1 MSVSSFVSV
10 VIPSYNSVETIK
22 QCLCSLLEQDLNPQ
36 NFEIIVVD
44 SSNDG
49 TKKAIESNFP
59 KVQLLKL
66 SQQTYPGTARNIG
79 IQHAKGDIIALI
91 DADAIAAK
99 DWLSRIVE
107 EHKSDF
113 LAIGGA
119 ILNGHPESLVSWAEY
134 FVAASEYFER
144 APRRFVKTQATGNV
158 SYKRETFEKYGLFP
172 DFPRAEDVM
181 FNLRLT
187 RHGER
192 ILFEPS
198 IKVYHFYRTNLKQLL
213 KREVQCGRAR
223 RLVSN
228 LAPIKIALIT
238 RNSVTICLYPI
249 LKFMLITIRVLRWNR
264 DLLFTFL
271 RAIPIIWLILLAS
284 TYGMLTSGIGNQKI
298 RFCSR

>member
-1 MSVSSFVSV
+1 MSVSPFVSV

-22 QCLCSLLEQDLNPQ
+22 QCLCSLLEQNLNPRK
-36 NFEIIVVD
+36 FEIIVVD
-44 SSNDG
+44 SSNDE
-49 TKKAIESNFP
+49 TKEVIESHFP

-79 IQHAKGDIIALI
+79 IQHAKGDIIAMI

-119 ILNGHPESLVSWAEY
+119 ILNGHPDNLVSWAEY

-144 APRRFVKTQATGNV
+144 APRRFVTTQPTLNI
-158 SYKRETFEKYGLFP
+158 SYKRQTFEKYGLFP
-172 DFPRAEDVM
+172 DFLRAEDVM
-181 FNLRLT
+181 FNSRLI

-198 IKVYHFYRTNLKQLL
+198 IKVYHLYRTNLNQLL
-213 KREVQCGRAR
+213 KREVQYGGLR
-223 RLVSN
+223 RLVSH
-228 LAPIKIALIT
+228 LVPIKTPLIT
-238 RNSVTICLYPI
+238 RSSVTICLYPI

-264 DLLFTFL
+264 NLLFTFFL
-271 RAIPIIWLILLAS
+271 AIPIIWLILLAS
-284 TYGMLTSGIGNQKI
+284 TYGMLTSK
-298 RFCSR
+298 